1 MPQPPKHRILLVDD
15 DRGLRHVLSALLQDA
30 GHRVESAGDGP
41 EALEMLGR
49 DSPFDLVLLD
59 IGLPSMSGL
68 DVLARVR
75 ELPSP
80 PLVIVMTA
88 DDTSATLLEAV
99 RRQAYRYLRK
109 PFPPS
114 AIVEVVSE
122 AAAPTAALSIE
133 VISARPEW
141 LELVAPCTL
150 EMADRIQSFVMHLEA
165 NLSEAVREAVA
176 QAFRELLTN
185 AIEWGGK
192 LDPDRKVR
200 IACVRTP
207 RMLLYRIAD
216 PGEGF
221 DIDKLRHAAIMNP
234 DDDPMRHLSVREQQG
249 LRPGGFGL
257 AMTRSLVDDLIYN
270 EARNEVLLIKYLDD
284 GEDGEQDQRITQ
296 ELACVG
302 GLRPRSRDGCLDKA
316 SVGEITETSELW
328 G

>member
-1 MPQPPKHRILLVDD
+1 MPQSSRTQRILLVDD
-15 DRGLRHVLSALLQDA
+15 DRGLRHVLSALLQEA

-41 EALEMLGR
+41 EALEMLGEG
-49 DSPFDLVLLD
+49 SSFDLVLLD

-114 AIVEVVSE
+114 AIVEVVRE
-122 AAAPTAALSIE
+122 AATPTAALSIE
-133 VISARPEW
+133 VISAKPEW

-192 LDPDRKVR
+192 LDPNRKVR
-200 IACVRTP
+200 IACVRTG
-207 RMLLYRIAD
+207 RLLLYRIAD

-234 DDDPMRHLSVREQQG
+234 DDDPMRHLSVREEKG

-270 EARNEVLLIKYLDD
+270 EARNEVLLIKYLDVEE
-284 GEDGEQDQRITQ
+284 G
-296 ELACVG
+296 
-302 GLRPRSRDGCLDKA
+302 K
-316 SVGEITETSELW
+316 
-328 G
+328 